1 MELSVDHQPR
11 STTATDAP
19 PSGDASVQ
27 VLVFS
32 GTYIPYA
39 PSGVLRTVANTVDR
53 LGDAIQFTIITRY
66 LEEYADA
73 GIQPNETRTVGHARV
88 HYAAPDRL
96 GWVSIAS
103 LINQFE
109 YDVLWLNSCFTDF
122 TVKPLVQRR
131 LGRIDDT
138 PVVLAPHGELLPQAL
153 QLKETKKKLY
163 LSGARLG
170 GLYDDLVW
178 MATNRD
184 EEDNIY
190 DIFGETSTVRV
201 AQNIP
206 DRGLLAPPG
215 TKTKEAGELSVIFLS
230 RISRIKNLDKA
241 LQVLMR
247 VKEAHVTFNIYGP
260 VQDEDYW
267 AACQRM
273 IADLPANVEASYH
286 GTIPYEEVTE
296 TLSRHDLFFL
306 PTQSENYGYVILE
319 ALAASCPVLISDRT
333 PWHTIPDEG
342 AGWIAPLGDDTAFVE
357 ALREAAAMDGAA
369 YASYRQSAHQLA
381 RERILDAQV
390 VEEVRDLFITAA
402 EDA

>member
-1 MELSVDHQPR
+1 
-11 STTATDAP
+11 
-19 PSGDASVQ
+19 
-27 VLVFS
+27 
-32 GTYIPYA
+32 
-39 PSGVLRTVANTVDR
+39 
-53 LGDAIQFTIITRY
+53 
-66 LEEYADA
+66 
-73 GIQPNETRTVGHARV
+73 
-88 HYAAPDRL
+88 
-96 GWVSIAS
+96 
-103 LINQFE
+103 
-109 YDVLWLNSCFTDF
+109 VLWLNSCFTDF

-184 EEDNIY
+184 EKDNIY
-190 DIFGETSTVRV
+190 NIFGDNATVRV

-206 DRGLLAPPG
+206 DRGLLASPG
-215 TKTKEAGELSVIFLS
+215 KKTKDAGELSVIFLS

-247 VKEAHVTFNIYGP
+247 MEEAQITFNIYGP

-273 IADLPANVEASYH
+273 INDLPSNVEATYH
-286 GTIPYEEVTE
+286 GTIPYEEVTAAL
-296 TLSRHDLFFL
+296 TRHDLFFL

-333 PWHTIPDEG
+333 PWQAIPDEG
-342 AGWIAPLGDDTAFVE
+342 AGWIAPLHDDAAFAQ
-357 ALREAAAMDGAA
+357 ALRDAAAMDEAA

-381 RERILDAQV
+381 RERILDSQIV
-390 VEEVRDLFITAA
+390 KEVRDLFVTAA
-402 EDA
+402 ESG

>member
-1 MELSVDHQPR
+1 M
-11 STTATDAP
+11 
-19 PSGDASVQ
+19 Q
-27 VLVFS
+27 VLVFC

-53 LGDAIQFTIITRY
+53 LGDAIHFTIITRY
-66 LEEYADA
+66 LEEYAEA

-88 HYAAPDRL
+88 HYAAPDQL

-138 PVVLAPHGELLPQAL
+138 PVILAPHGELLPQAL
-153 QLKETKKKLY
+153 QLKKTKKKLY

-184 EEDNIY
+184 EKDNIY
-190 DIFGETSTVRV
+190 KIFGDMSTVRV

-215 TKTKEAGELSVIFLS
+215 QKTKEAGELSIIFLS
-230 RISRIKNLDKA
+230 RISRIKNLDQTLRV
-241 LQVLMR
+241 LQR
-247 VKEAHVTFNIYGP
+247 VEDARITFDIYGP
-260 VQDEDYW
+260 VQDEGYW
-267 AACQRM
+267 EKCQRLM
-273 IADLPANVEASYH
+273 DALPPNVTATYH
-286 GTIPYEEVTE
+286 GTIPYEDVTQA
-296 TLSRHDLFFL
+296 LSRHDLFFL

-333 PWHTIPDEG
+333 PWDVIPGEG
-342 AGWIAPLGDDTAFVE
+342 AGWIAPLHDETAFAE
-357 ALREAAAMDGAA
+357 ALREAAAMDEAA
-369 YASYRQSAHQLA
+369 YTAYRQSAHQLA
-381 RERILDAQV
+381 RDRILDSQI
-390 VEEVRDLFITAA
+390 VEEVRDLFIAAA
-402 EDA
+402 EEA

>member
-1 MELSVDHQPR
+1 MR
-11 STTATDAP
+11 
-19 PSGDASVQ
+19 
-27 VLVFS
+27 VLVFC

-53 LGDAIQFTIITRY
+53 LGDSIQFTIITRY
-66 LEEYADA
+66 LDDYAEA
-73 GIQPNETRTVGHARV
+73 GIAPNDTRTVGRARV

-96 GWVSIAS
+96 GWVRIAS
-103 LINQFE
+103 LINQFD

-138 PVVLAPHGELLPQAL
+138 PVILAPHGELLPQAL
-153 QLKETKKKLY
+153 QLKEIKKKLY
-163 LSGARLG
+163 LLGARLG

-190 DIFGETSTVRV
+190 KIFGDASTVRI

-215 TKTKEAGELSVIFLS
+215 DKTKEPGELSIIFLS
-230 RISRIKNLDKA
+230 RISRIKNLDQA
-241 LQVLMR
+241 LRVLMR
-247 VKEAHVTFNIYGP
+247 IEEADITFDIYGP
-260 VQDEDYW
+260 VQDDDYW
-267 AACQRM
+267 AECQRLM
-273 IADLPANVEASYH
+273 HELPPNVEATYR
-286 GTIPYEEVTE
+286 GTIPYEEVTQA
-296 TLSRHDLFFL
+296 LSHHDLFFL

-333 PWHTIPDEG
+333 PWHAIPERG
-342 AGWIAPLGDDTAFVE
+342 AGWIVPLQDDVAFAGAV
-357 ALREAAAMDGAA
+357 REAAAMDEAR

-381 RERILDAQV
+381 RDRILDPQI
-390 VEEVRDLFITAA
+390 VEEVRDLFVTAA
-402 EDA
+402 KQD